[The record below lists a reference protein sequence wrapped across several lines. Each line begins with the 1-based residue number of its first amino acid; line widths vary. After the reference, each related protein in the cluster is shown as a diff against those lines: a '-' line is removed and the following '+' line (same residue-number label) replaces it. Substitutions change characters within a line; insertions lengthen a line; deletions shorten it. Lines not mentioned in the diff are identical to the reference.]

1 MNLEITPRKDNASI
15 SGRAGKGFKM
25 IKKLAL
31 ILAILMI
38 VFLAFSLFGLTTNVS
53 VSINGREITGPLGTA
68 IGLWGTILSAV
79 ILFCV
84 AILLAFVFAGVGL
97 VIVGCLVLVGII
109 LIAVALPFLLP
120 LIIPLFI
127 VWVFCAVCRRSK
139 STKKAS

>member
-1 MNLEITPRKDNASI
+1 MV
-15 SGRAGKGFKM
+15 
-25 IKKLAL
+25 KKLAL

-68 IGLWGTILSAV
+68 IGLWGTILAAV

-97 VIVGCLVLVGII
+97 VIVGCLVLVGLI

-127 VWVFCAVCRRSK
+127 VWVFCAVSRRGK
-139 STKKAS
+139 ATKKAS

>member
-1 MNLEITPRKDNASI
+1 MT
-15 SGRAGKGFKM
+15 
-25 IKKLAL
+25 KKLAL

-38 VFLAFSLFGLTTNVS
+38 VFLAWSLFGLTTNVS

-68 IGLWGTILSAV
+68 VGLWGTILAAV

-97 VIVGCLVLVGII
+97 IIVGCLALVGII

-120 LIIPLFI
+120 LIVPLFI
-127 VWVFCAVCRRSK
+127 VWVFCAVCRSSK
-139 STKKAS
+139 TKKKAS